1 MKDRRV
7 ILYAAVAVLFA
18 VIVLRLFWIQILD
31 PQYKRSASNNVLR
44 YEVQYP
50 TRGEVYDRNG
60 EFLVQSKEVYDLMV
74 IPREVRPFDT
84 LLMCSI
90 LGVEKTELAK
100 TLERARKHSPWQAS
114 MIFEMLPKDIKLQ
127 LDERG
132 FTGFHT
138 VYRNIR
144 SYPRKVGG
152 NLLGYVGRATEGD
165 LKRDPFYR
173 AADYVGRSGVERA
186 YETVLRG
193 KKGVKVNMVDV
204 HGIIQGSYADG
215 IYDTMPVQGTAI
227 TTTIDLRLQALGE
240 ELLRNKV
247 GSIVAIEPATGEIL
261 MMVSAPTYDPEVL
274 VGRGIGQ
281 NYMSLL
287 DNPRRPLINRAV
299 QSHYPPG
306 STFKPV
312 VGMIGL
318 QEGVLTPDRRYP
330 CEGGYPYGR
339 GVKCHHHA
347 SPLDLMQAI
356 QTSCNAYF
364 CYVFRNSLDNKKFGN
379 VKEGFGAW
387 EKYVRSFGFGSRLGS
402 DFLDELPGSVPSV
415 ETYDRLYRGSWNSM
429 TVLTLG
435 IGQDRMLASPL
446 QLANMVAIIA
456 NRGHYYIPHIVKR
469 IHDRDSL
476 DAKFYERHATEIEA
490 RHFDPIVEG
499 MWMAVNEPGGTG
511 FAHRIEGLDM
521 CGKTGTAQNPPYR
534 DHSTFMCFA
543 PREEP
548 KIAVSVYVENGG
560 FGATVA
566 APVASLIVEQYL
578 TDTIRRPWLVEQIRD
593 MQISYPIYDRKPTI
607 YR

>member
-1 MKDRRV
+1 MIGRQRIV
-7 ILYAAVAVLFA
+7 FIAVGVLFA

-44 YEVQYP
+44 YEIQYP

-74 IPREVRPFDT
+74 IPREVREFDT
-84 LLMCSI
+84 LLMSSI
-90 LGVEKTELAK
+90 LGVEKSDLVK
-100 TLERARKHSPWQAS
+100 VIERARHHSPWQAS
-114 MIFEMLPKDIKLQ
+114 MIFEMLPKDVKLQ

-132 FTGFHT
+132 FSGFHT

-173 AADYVGRSGVERA
+173 AADYVGRSGIERA

-204 HGIIQGSYADG
+204 HGITQGSYAGG

-240 ELLRNKV
+240 ELLRDKV
-247 GSIVAIEPATGEIL
+247 GSIVAIEPSTGEIL
-261 MMVSAPTYDPEVL
+261 MMVSAPTYDPEAL

-281 NYMSLL
+281 NYMALL
-287 DNPRRPLINRAV
+287 GNPRRPLINRAV

-306 STFKPV
+306 STFKPI
-312 VGMIGL
+312 VGLIGM
-318 QEGVLTPDRRYP
+318 QEGVLTPERKYP
-330 CEGGYPYGR
+330 CEGGYHYGR
-339 GVKCHHHA
+339 GVKCHEHP
-347 SPLDLMQAI
+347 SPLNLMQAI

-364 CYVFRNSLDNKKFGN
+364 CYVFRNTIDNKKYES
-379 VKEGFGAW
+379 VKDGFAAW
-387 EKYVRSFGFGSRLGS
+387 EKHVRSFGFGRKLGS
-402 DFLDELPGSVPSV
+402 DFLDELSGKVPDV
-415 ETYDRLYRGSWNSM
+415 ELYDNLYKSWKSM
-429 TVLTLG
+429 AVLTLA

-456 NRGHYYIPHIVKR
+456 NRGYYYIPHIVKR

-476 DAKFYERHATEIEA
+476 DARFYERNYTDIDP
-490 RHFDPIVEG
+490 RHFDAIVDG

-511 FAHRIEGLDM
+511 FGQRLEGLEM
-521 CGKTGTAQNPPYR
+521 CGKTGTAQNSHGR

-543 PREEP
+543 PREQP
-548 KIAVSVYVENGG
+548 QIAVSVYVEHGG
-560 FGATVA
+560 FGATIA
-566 APVASLIVEQYL
+566 APVASLIVEKYL
-578 TDTIRRPWLVEQIRD
+578 TDTIRRPWLVEQVRD
-593 MQISYPIYDRKPTI
+593 MKINYPVYDLKSTI

>member
-1 MKDRRV
+1 MTNRRI
-7 ILYAAVAVLFA
+7 ILFAAVGVLFA
-18 VIVLRLFWIQILD
+18 IIVLRLFWIQILD

-74 IPREVRPFDT
+74 IPREAKPFDT

-90 LGVEKTELAK
+90 LGVEREALRKALN
-100 TLERARKHSPWQAS
+100 RARKHSPWQAS
-114 MIFEMLPKDIKLQ
+114 MIFEMLPKDVKLQ

-132 FTGFHT
+132 FAGFHT

-152 NLLGYVGRATEGD
+152 NLLGYVGRATEND

-173 AADYVGRSGVERA
+173 AADYVGRSGIERA

-193 KKGVKVNMVDV
+193 QKGVKVNMVDV

-240 ELLRNKV
+240 ELLRGKV

-261 MMVSAPTYDPEVL
+261 MMVSSPTYDPEAL

-281 NYMSLL
+281 NYMELL

-318 QEGVLTPDRRYP
+318 QEGVLVPERRYP

-339 GVKCHHHA
+339 GVKCHLHS

-364 CYVFRNSLDNKKFGN
+364 CYVFRNSLDNKKFDD
-379 VKEGFGAW
+379 VKEGFAAW
-387 EKYVRSFGFGSRLGS
+387 ERYVRSFGFGSRLGS
-402 DFLDELPGSVPSV
+402 DFLDELPGSVPGV
-415 ETYDRLYRGSWNSM
+415 DTYDRQYKRWNSM
-429 TVLTLG
+429 TVLTLA

-456 NRGHYYIPHIVKR
+456 NRGHYYIPHVVKR

-476 DAKFYERHATEIEA
+476 DAKFYERHYTDVDPK
-490 RHFDPIVEG
+490 HFKPIVEG

-511 FAHRIEGLDM
+511 YGLRIDGIDM
-521 CGKTGTAQNPPYR
+521 CGKTGTAENPPYR

-543 PREEP
+543 PMEQP

-560 FGATVA
+560 FGATIA

-578 TDTIRRPWLVEQIRD
+578 TDTIRRPWLTEQIKNMD
-593 MQISYPIYDRKPTI
+593 INYPRYDRKPTVH
-607 YR
+607 R